1 MMLIQYI
8 NNSTVNI
15 VLWVI
20 SRILLITQH
29 SCDPEV
35 DAVRLVLDEWF
46 HQILKSNGDQ
56 CAQIGGDRA
65 VNGNSQDNVVDTVV
79 SLIFVE

>member
-1 MMLIQYI
+1 MFG
-8 NNSTVNI
+8 

-20 SRILLITQH
+20 SRITLITQH
-29 SCDPEV
+29 SCDPEM

-65 VNGNSQDNVVDTVV
+65 VKGNSQDNVVDTVV
-79 SLIFVE
+79 SLTFVE